1 MDTVPIFRKSMI
13 HMQHFLI
20 QVVRLAS
27 HAGGAMAQAAA
38 AGDAGAALP
47 AETLRCA
54 GPASCAGV
62 REGVLW
68 LLDSRG
74 QPFVLPISHAG
85 LRARS
90 LALAGAP
97 AAARSIAE
105 QGACVTS
112 TPL

>member
-1 MDTVPIFRKSMI
+1 MI